1 MMPRLGDVWVADLGI
16 TGKVRPVVI
25 VLDENISVE
34 RSLVIYVPV
43 TSQNRGTPLE
53 MPLGH
58 IRFLS
63 PDSVANV
70 QAIGSVVADN

>member
-70 QAIGSVVADN
+70 QAIGSVVVDN